1 MLISW
6 WVLLVVTLYEP
17 RCWTWHERTASRPAT
32 TVRLSTSSVNSGSWS
47 SDTPTDNI
55 DIHYLATYTTLQCSA
70 VVSCTLHGVMS
81 HALTLHLRNVVLHPL
96 VLQVDGAPWQGEVR
110 CLDSSK
116 EWGGHLCPASRP
128 AAAGAVRPAPWW
140 PGDCDGPAAASLLRP
155 RPRCQ
160 LQTSVLGS
168 TAASLPGLTVRLAAR
183 ASRPR
188 IGGPGQPRLAIGQ
201 LWRQQ
206 SGAWWHFTNI
216 YRWSTGE
223 LDLKWYSHEIK
234 INW

>member
-55 DIHYLATYTTLQCSA
+55 DIHYLHYSSA
-70 VVSCTLHGVMS
+70 VVSCTVHYMESCHMHSPCTSGMS
-81 HALTLHLRNVVLHPL
+81 FFILWYCRLT
-96 VLQVDGAPWQGEVR
+96 APPGKVR

-140 PGDCDGPAAASLLRP
+140 PGDCDDPAAASLLRP
-155 RPRCQ
+155 RPRWQ